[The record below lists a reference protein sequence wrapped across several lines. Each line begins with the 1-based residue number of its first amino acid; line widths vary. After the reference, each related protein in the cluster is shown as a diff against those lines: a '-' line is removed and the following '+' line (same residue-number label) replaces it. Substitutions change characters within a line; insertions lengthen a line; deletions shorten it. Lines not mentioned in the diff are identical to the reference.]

1 MTSQEPSAPQ
11 ADVDEEE
18 VFAPAT
24 PGAEALATEA
34 SDEDSEER

>member
-1 MTSQEPSAPQ
+1 MTSQEPSPAE
-11 ADVDEEE
+11 ADVDEAE

-34 SDEDSEER
+34 PEDSEEG